1 MRRHAT
7 SLAALLALAACH
19 GQPPSPPT
27 DQALQ
32 QAAHSGR
39 EALNFDHPNQAV
51 TQYRHA
57 FSLALAR
64 DDAGA
69 IADLGYDLAVAQL
82 AAGDAAPALATV
94 LRTRAALRA
103 RNAPA
108 FAGLDLVQAAALH
121 HLGADRQADTLA
133 ALAQSDPA
141 TRVQASRLRGRI
153 AAAHDDQA
161 GLSAAIAAL
170 GTPKHP
176 IPDWQSGHDELSARL
191 DLLRGNYARAAAS
204 AESAAAIQRTQLDYR
219 DMAGSLA
226 LAALATQRGGNASAA
241 ADLYL
246 QAGESAAARGDTT
259 TARPWLEQ
267 AEGPGATPATAQAA
281 RTTLQQK

>member
-1 MRRHAT
+1 M
-7 SLAALLALAACH
+7 SLAILLALASCH
-19 GQPPSPPT
+19 GQPPSPP
-27 DQALQ
+27 DDEALQ
-32 QAAHSGR
+32 QAAHAGR

-69 IADLGYDLAVAQL
+69 IGDLGYDLAVAQL
-82 AAGDAAPALATV
+82 AAGHAAPALATV
-94 LRTRAALRA
+94 LRTRDALRA
-103 RNAPA
+103 RDSPG

-133 ALAQSDPA
+133 ALAQSDPV

-153 AAAHDDQA
+153 AASHGDQA

-170 GTPKHP
+170 GRPKHP
-176 IPDWQSGHDELSARL
+176 SPDWQSGHDELSARL
-191 DLLRGNYARAAAS
+191 DLLRGDDTRAAAS

-219 DMAGSLA
+219 DMASSLA
-226 LAALATQRGGNASAA
+226 LAALATRRGGNAQAA

-246 QAGESAAARGDTT
+246 QAGESAAARGDRAA
-259 TARPWLEQ
+259 ARPWLEQ
-267 AEGPGATPATAQAA
+267 AQVPGASPATAQAA
-281 RTTLQQK
+281 RTILHQK